1 MGGSDQERRNGP
13 GALALVA
20 LLLLIGCARL
30 PGIAH
35 SYAWFVRP
43 AAGDPWSSKIARW
56 QERERA
62 RDVAEVPSGPSTVA
76 SGPEAVAV
84 GGEERLREK
93 FQRFRAER
101 RRQMARELAAWL
113 QEQARLHYVPDGVV
127 DRWATLDETF
137 TRDGDDCDG
146 LELLGYFMLRDLVFA
161 EDEVYRAIVFRPGD
175 GQHHMV
181 TLWFEDPE
189 DPWVIDPTG
198 AMTGG
203 MPRMSE
209 VVDWMPLKLFT
220 ETAEYTVRSSERAR
234 AAALAASPERSRS
247 LPGAR

>member
-1 MGGSDQERRNGP
+1 MARRDRSTQAP
-13 GALALVA
+13 GAALLALCV
-20 LLLLIGCARL
+20 LLGCARVPVL
-30 PGIAH
+30 AD

-43 AAGDPWSSKIARW
+43 SPDDPWSSKIARW

-62 RDVAEVPSGPSTVA
+62 QEVAEVLPGPSTVA
-76 SGPEAVAV
+76 AGPESTAQ

-93 FQRFRAER
+93 FLRFRAESR
-101 RRQMARELAAWL
+101 RSMARELAVWL
-113 QEQARLHYVPDGVV
+113 QEQARIHYLPDGVI
-127 DRWATLDETF
+127 DRWATLEETF
-137 TRDGDDCDG
+137 ARNGDDCDG
-146 LELLGYFMLRDLVFA
+146 LELLGFYMLLDLGFR
-161 EDEVYRAIVFRPGD
+161 EDEVYRAIVFRPQD

-181 TLWFEDPE
+181 TMWFEDPD

-209 VVDWMPLKLFT
+209 IPGWVPLKLFT
-220 ETAEYTVRSSERAR
+220 GATEFTVRSSARAR
-234 AAALAASPERSRS
+234 AAALAASPESSRS

>member
-1 MGGSDQERRNGP
+1 MVSGDQSVKRPR
-13 GALALVA
+13 ALGLVA
-20 LLLLIGCARL
+20 LLVLFGCAHL
-30 PGIAH
+30 PALAD

-43 AAGDPWSSKIARW
+43 AADDPWSSKIARW
-56 QERERA
+56 QERELA
-62 RDVAEVPSGPSTVA
+62 KEVAEVPSGPSTVA
-76 SGPEAVAV
+76 AGPEALGE

-93 FQRFRAER
+93 FLRFRAEHR
-101 RRQMARELAAWL
+101 RSMARELAAWL
-113 QEQARLHYVPDGVV
+113 QEQARLHYIPDGVI
-127 DRWATLDETF
+127 DRWATLEETF
-137 TRDGDDCDG
+137 ARDGDDCDG
-146 LELLGYFMLRDLVFA
+146 LELLGYFMLRDLGFA
-161 EDEVYRAIVFRPGD
+161 EDEIYRAIVFRPGD

-181 TLWFEDPE
+181 TMWFEDPD

-209 VVDWMPLKLFT
+209 VVDWVPLKLFT
-220 ETAEYTVRSSERAR
+220 ETAEFTVRSSERAR